1 MVKMTRVNLDFKMN
15 NEVLEKPEECGTAEA
30 SEALK
35 ESTVEAPETEREQG
49 DDGQGCDPDE
59 IATVGVAEGADSSF
73 SAEINELREAK
84 RDLQEKYVRLL
95 ADFDNYKKNTAKQR
109 QDLLKYQGQ
118 ALVTDL
124 LAVFDNF
131 EYALSSSQE
140 QASDGSFRQGIEL
153 IHKSFLDTLDKWGIR
168 GESSVGEAFDPNKHN
183 ALSMVEDP
191 EAQPGT
197 VLRELK
203 KAFYYKDRLLRPA
216 EVIVVKEGE

>member
-1 MVKMTRVNLDFKMN
+1 MVEETRVNLDFKMN
-15 NEVLEKPEECGTAEA
+15 NEVLEKPEEFGTAEA
-30 SEALK
+30 SEAPE
-35 ESTVEAPETEREQG
+35 ESAGTASAAESKQVSEVDQS
-49 DDGQGCDPDE
+49 CDSSE
-59 IATVGVAEGADSSF
+59 SEVSEGADSSYM
-73 SAEINELREAK
+73 AEINELKESK

-131 EYALSSSQE
+131 EYALSTSQE
-140 QASDGSFRQGIEL
+140 QTSDGSFRQGIEL

-168 GESSVGEAFDPNKHN
+168 GESSVGDAFDPTKHN

-191 EAQPGT
+191 DAQPGT
-197 VLRELK
+197 VLKELK